1 MRKLLAI
8 LMALVTLAGFTA
20 CGDNSKNED
29 VGNAEETTVDSNV
42 LTEEEIADVNAKLAA
57 ASCLPSEYRYLVDHG
72 VYRDISYG
80 SMINYTFREP
90 IITYERYKSEE
101 FPDGNGSI
109 IVSISGNYRYAT
121 NDSTFAYNGTV
132 ELYVHESGNVSPRS
146 DPNNIHSIMRAM
158 AMQLAA
164 Y

>member
-1 MRKLLAI
+1 MKKLLAI
-8 LMALVTLAGFTA
+8 LMALVTLASLAA

-29 VGNAEETTVDSNV
+29 IGNAEETTVYNSIV
-42 LTEEEIADVNAKLAA
+42 TAEEIADVNAKLAA
-57 ASCLPSEYRYLVDHG
+57 ASCLPSEYRYRVDHG
-72 VYRDISYG
+72 VYRDISYA
-80 SMINYTFREP
+80 SIINYTFREP
-90 IITYERYKSEE
+90 IITYERYITEE
-101 FPDGNGSI
+101 LPIGDGTI

-121 NDSTFAYNGTV
+121 NDSTFAYSGKV

>member
-1 MRKLLAI
+1 MKKLLVI
-8 LMALVTLAGFTA
+8 LMSFFVLASLPA

-29 VGNAEETTVDSNV
+29 AGNAEETTVDSSV
-42 LTEEEIADVNAKLAA
+42 LTEEEIAEVNAKLAA

-101 FPDGNGSI
+101 FPDGNGTI

-121 NDSTFAYNGTV
+121 NDSTFAYSGKV
-132 ELYVHESGNVSPRS
+132 ELYVHESGDVSPRS
-146 DPNNIHSIMRAM
+146 DPNNIHSIMMAM